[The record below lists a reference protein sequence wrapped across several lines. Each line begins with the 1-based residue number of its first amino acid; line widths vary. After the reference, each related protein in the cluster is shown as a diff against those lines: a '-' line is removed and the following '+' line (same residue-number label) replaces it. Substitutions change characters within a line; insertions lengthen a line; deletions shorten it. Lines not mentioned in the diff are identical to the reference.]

1 MKQNHFLKCMIR
13 YSGYFLAELILSY
26 ILASAVVKGNTVI
39 GSAVDTM
46 LAGAKVQLGSFMG
59 YLMILTLAGFAA
71 AFFKSAAASQ
81 FSIKVQ
87 TAYKNLVARKLY
99 RLEYRYFDENGSA
112 AVINKM
118 NSDIAEADTLLNE
131 NLPEICTN
139 VVAAVTYAVYVGRLN
154 TGLLFLMLLCYPV
167 ILYITNVVVKK
178 ITSLKKVFRQKS
190 DLITEIA
197 QDCISGILVL
207 RAFGAEKYFQEK
219 LNQAADDLVD
229 NEEKRTRISNTALII
244 RKMLQWLPNI
254 ICAVYAYFLVV
265 NGNLSV
271 GGLMTFIIILGR
283 FVEAFVGLPFIFVDA
298 REHIVC
304 IRRVENI
311 LCEKDE
317 PCGIEKEGTDFA
329 EAISFSNVCFRYTEG
344 KQVLKDLSFSVP
356 VGSSVAFA
364 GDSGGGKSTV
374 FHILCGFYPVQS
386 GSYRLFGRE
395 FAEWDIEAAR
405 EKLALVSQNVFLF
418 PTTIYENV
426 RYGNLNASKEEVIKA
441 CRDARI
447 HDFIMSLP
455 EGYDTIV
462 GERGILLSGGER
474 QRISIARAFLKNAPV
489 LLLDEPTSAVDVETE
504 EMIQKAIEKLSENR
518 TCITIAHR
526 LSTIRNV
533 DKIMVLKDGN
543 IAEAGSHEELMKKN
557 GVYAGMYGKEETKAA
572 DKEEDGKEAAE

>member
-1 MKQNHFLKCMIR
+1 MKQNYFLKCMIR
-13 YSGYFLAELILSY
+13 YSGYFFVELILSY
-26 ILASAVVKGNTVI
+26 ILASAVVKGNTII

-46 LAGAKVQLGSFMG
+46 LGGEDVHFQSFTG
-59 YLMILTLAGFAA
+59 YLLILTLAGFVA
-71 AFFKSAAASQ
+71 AFFKSAAASG

-87 TAYKNLVARKLY
+87 TRYKKLVAQKLY

-139 VVAAVTYAVYVGRLN
+139 AVALVTYAVYVGQLN
-154 TGLLFLMLLCYPV
+154 TGLLLLMLLCYPI
-167 ILYITNVVVKK
+167 ILYITNIIVKK

-207 RAFGAEKYFQEK
+207 RSFGAEEYFQEK

-244 RKMLQWLPNI
+244 RKILQWLPNI

-265 NGNLSV
+265 SGNLSV
-271 GGLMTFIIILGR
+271 GELMTFIIILGR
-283 FVEAFVGLPFIFVDA
+283 FVEAFVGLPFNFVDA

-317 PCGIEKEGTDFA
+317 PCGKEKNGTDTA
-329 EAISFSNVCFRYTEG
+329 EAVSFSHVSFQYTEG
-344 KQVLKDLSFSVP
+344 KPVLKELSFSVP

-374 FHILCGFYPVQS
+374 FHILCGFYPVLS

-405 EKLALVSQNVFLF
+405 EKMVLVSQNVFLF

-426 RYGNLNASKEEVIKA
+426 RYGNLNASREEIVKA
-441 CRDARI
+441 CQNARI
-447 HDFIMSLP
+447 HDFIMGLP

-474 QRISIARAFLKNAPV
+474 QRISIARAFLKNAPL

-504 EMIQKAIEKLSENR
+504 ALIQEAVEKLSENR

-543 IAEAGSHEELMKKN
+543 IVESGSHKELMEKK
-557 GVYAGMYGKEETKAA
+557 GVYAGMYGKEEN
-572 DKEEDGKEAAE
+572 E